1 MKSGGEIMR
10 LTILLVAV
18 LALTLTF
25 SRAEA
30 DYSIWGAGI
39 DSCEKWIDAHA
50 ETGQSNSR
58 TEWVLVYITAEMR
71 SSGGD
76 FTGDAD
82 FPSMSVLPPYIC
94 AT

>member
-50 ETGQSNSR
+50 ETGQSNGH
-58 TEWVLVYITAEMR
+58 TE
-71 SSGGD
+71 
-76 FTGDAD
+76 
-82 FPSMSVLPPYIC
+82 
-94 AT
+94 

>member
-25 SRAEA
+25 SKAEA

-50 ETGQSNSR
+50 ETGQSNGH
-58 TEWVLVYITAEMR
+58 TEWVLGYITAEMR

-82 FPSMSVLPPYIC
+82 FPSMSVLLPYIC